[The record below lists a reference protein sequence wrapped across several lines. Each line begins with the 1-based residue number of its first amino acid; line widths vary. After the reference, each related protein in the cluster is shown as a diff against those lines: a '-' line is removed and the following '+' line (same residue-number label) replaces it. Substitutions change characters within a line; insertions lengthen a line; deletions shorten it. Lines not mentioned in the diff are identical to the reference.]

1 MEHTG
6 TRLWL
11 PPLALAGCVRAAMLR
26 DTRGCELSAGQREN
40 YFPATPLVSLIWWFS
55 GEGQWLARPGF
66 TVPPADF
73 SLGPLMLSGPFTLPT
88 ATCNTGATYSL
99 RLLFLPDMFKTLTG
113 IDIAALVN
121 RVVPAQVM
129 LPPDWFLWAMS
140 LLADIDE
147 EERFC
152 RIETFLRPRVDAL
165 RPTRPVA
172 LRYGDWAQALA
183 VRAATSA
190 TGRSVR
196 QIERRVKAWAGVPM
210 RELRAISRAER
221 AFLAASADDANANVN
236 WADIAADT
244 DYADQ
249 SHLCRET
256 RRLSGFS
263 PEELRRRIQTD
274 EAFWAYR
281 LWC

>member
-1 MEHTG
+1 
-6 TRLWL
+6 
-11 PPLALAGCVRAAMLR
+11 
-26 DTRGCELSAGQREN
+26 
-40 YFPATPLVSLIWWFS
+40 
-55 GEGQWLARPGF
+55 
-66 TVPPADF
+66 
-73 SLGPLMLSGPFTLPT
+73 MLSGPFTLPI
-88 ATCNTGATYSL
+88 ASCNTGATHSL
-99 RLLFLPDMFKTLTG
+99 RLLFLPDMFQSLTG

-121 RVVPAQVM
+121 RVVPAEVM
-129 LPPDWFLWAMS
+129 LPPDWYAWATS
-140 LLADIDE
+140 LLADMDDD
-147 EERFC
+147 ERFG
-152 RIETFLRPRVDAL
+152 RIETFLRPRADAL
-165 RPTRPVA
+165 RSTRPVA
-172 LRYGDWAQALA
+172 LRYGEWAQALA

-221 AFLAASADDANANVN
+221 AFLAASANDATATVN

-281 LWC
+281 LWS